1 MKAARQQQIV
11 ELLSQH
17 HTLTTEALSQL
28 LQVSI
33 ETVRRD
39 LSELQKQGSI
49 QRSHGQAR
57 VLLRD
62 NHNGEKPF
70 HRRVK
75 SHYAHKSDIARTA
88 LAWIDE
94 GMTIA
99 LDASSTCWFLA
110 RQLPNSNLTV
120 FTNSHPVCV
129 ELGRRERIQLISAG
143 GQLQRQYGYYV
154 NPALLSQVKS
164 LEIDLFIFSC
174 EGIDNDGVL
183 WDSSA
188 NNAAYKSLLLKR
200 AAQSLLLIDKSKFH
214 RSGEVHIGNLRDVTQ
229 IISDAGPDNTLLPF
243 FAGSGR

>member
-110 RQLPNSNLTV
+110 RQLPNMTLTV

-214 RSGEVHIGNLRDVTQ
+214 RSGEVNIGNLRDVTQ
-229 IISDAGPDNTLLPF
+229 IISDAGPDNALLPF

>member
-11 ELLSQH
+11 ELLNQH
-17 HTLTTEALSQL
+17 HTLTTEALSHL

-33 ETVRRD
+33 ETIRRD
-39 LSELQKQGSI
+39 LSELQKQGRI

-57 VLLRD
+57 VLQRN

-70 HRRVK
+70 QRRVK

-110 RQLPNSNLTV
+110 RQLPNMTLTV

-143 GQLQRQYGYYV
+143 GQLLRQYGYYV
-154 NPALLSQVKS
+154 NPALFSQV
-164 LEIDLFIFSC
+164 
-174 EGIDNDGVL
+174 
-183 WDSSA
+183 
-188 NNAAYKSLLLKR
+188 KSLLLKR
-200 AAQSLLLIDKSKFH
+200 AAQSLLLIDKSKFD
-214 RSGEVHIGNLRDVTQ
+214 RSGEVRIGNLRDVTQ
-229 IISDAGPDNTLLPF
+229 IISDAGPDNLFLPSV
-243 FAGSGR
+243 AGSGR

>member
-17 HTLTTEALSQL
+17 RTLTTEALSQL

-57 VLLRD
+57 VLQRN

-70 HRRVK
+70 HSRVK

-110 RQLPNSNLTV
+110 RQLPNINLTV

-214 RSGEVHIGNLRDVTQ
+214 RSGEVNIGNLRDVTQ
-229 IISDAGPDNTLLPF
+229 IISDAGPDNALLPF

>member
-11 ELLSQH
+11 ELLNQH
-17 HTLTTEALSQL
+17 HTLTTEALSHL

-33 ETVRRD
+33 ETIRRD
-39 LSELQKQGSI
+39 LSELQKQGRI

-57 VLLRD
+57 VLQRN

-70 HRRVK
+70 QRRVK

-110 RQLPNSNLTV
+110 RQLPNMTLTV

-143 GQLQRQYGYYV
+143 GSSCVSMAIMLIRRCFLRS
-154 NPALLSQVKS
+154 NRWRSICLFFPARGSITMAYS
-164 LEIDLFIFSC
+164 
-174 EGIDNDGVL
+174 GIPAPIMPPTN
-183 WDSSA
+183 
-188 NNAAYKSLLLKR
+188 R
-200 AAQSLLLIDKSKFH
+200 CF
-214 RSGEVHIGNLRDVTQ
+214 
-229 IISDAGPDNTLLPF
+229 
-243 FAGSGR
+243 

>member
-11 ELLSQH
+11 ELLNQH
-17 HTLTTEALSQL
+17 HTLTTEALSHL

-33 ETVRRD
+33 ETIRRD
-39 LSELQKQGSI
+39 LSELQKQGRL

-57 VLLRD
+57 VLQRN

-70 HRRVK
+70 HSRVK

-110 RQLPNSNLTV
+110 RQLPNMTLTV

-143 GQLQRQYGYYV
+143 GQLLRQYGYYV
-154 NPALLSQVKS
+154 NPALFSQVKS

-200 AAQSLLLIDKSKFH
+200 AAQSLLLIDKSKFD
-214 RSGEVHIGNLRDVTQ
+214 RSGEVRIGNLCDVTQ
-229 IISDAGPDNTLLPF
+229 IISDAGPDNLFLPSV
-243 FAGSGR
+243 AGSGR

>member
-120 FTNSHPVCV
+120 
-129 ELGRRERIQLISAG
+129 
-143 GQLQRQYGYYV
+143 
-154 NPALLSQVKS
+154 
-164 LEIDLFIFSC
+164 
-174 EGIDNDGVL
+174 
-183 WDSSA
+183 
-188 NNAAYKSLLLKR
+188 AAV
-200 AAQSLLLIDKSKFH
+200 
-214 RSGEVHIGNLRDVTQ
+214 SGSN
-229 IISDAGPDNTLLPF
+229 
-243 FAGSGR
+243 

>member
-1 MKAARQQQIV
+1 M
-11 ELLSQH
+11 
-17 HTLTTEALSQL
+17 
-28 LQVSI
+28 
-33 ETVRRD
+33 
-39 LSELQKQGSI
+39 SELQKQGSI

-62 NHNGEKPF
+62 NHSGEKPF
-70 HRRVK
+70 HSRVK

-110 RQLPNSNLTV
+110 RQLPNINLTV

-164 LEIDLFIFSC
+164 LEIDLFIFPARGSITTAFS
-174 EGIDNDGVL
+174 GIPAPIMPL
-183 WDSSA
+183 KI
-188 NNAAYKSLLLKR
+188 AAPETGGTVAIVNR
-200 AAQSLLLIDKSKFH
+200 QSKFH
-214 RSGEVHIGNLRDVTQ
+214 RSGEVNIGNLRDVTQ
-229 IISDAGPDNTLLPF
+229 IISDAGPDNALLPF

>member
-1 MKAARQQQIV
+1 M
-11 ELLSQH
+11 
-17 HTLTTEALSQL
+17 
-28 LQVSI
+28 
-33 ETVRRD
+33 
-39 LSELQKQGSI
+39 
-49 QRSHGQAR
+49 
-57 VLLRD
+57 
-62 NHNGEKPF
+62 
-70 HRRVK
+70 
-75 SHYAHKSDIARTA
+75 RTA

-110 RQLPNSNLTV
+110 RQLPNMTLTV

-143 GQLQRQYGYYV
+143 GQLLRQYGYYV
-154 NPALLSQVKS
+154 NPALFSQVKS

-200 AAQSLLLIDKSKFH
+200 AAQSLLLIDKSKFD
-214 RSGEVHIGNLRDVTQ
+214 RSGEVRIGNLRDVTQ
-229 IISDAGPDNTLLPF
+229 IISDAGSDNLFLPSV
-243 FAGSGR
+243 AGSGR